1 MPKRDGRA
9 KHVGVANFTTSLL
22 EKAVKLASE
31 PLVTNQIEVHPF
43 IDQDKVLAG
52 QSTRGVSDP
61 RVNGHGSLSACSRQG
76 GPERGHSP
84 AETSRRAIG
93 LN

>member
-22 EKAVKLASE
+22 EEAVKLASE

-43 IDQDKVLAG
+43 IDQDKVLA
-52 QSTRGVSDP
+52 
-61 RVNGHGSLSACSRQG
+61 ACRTPGLAVTAHCPLARQG